1 MENMAQTQQAQATAE
16 MIDKAAT
23 EVQDAE
29 LEQVE
34 PGLVPTEQENLDILL
49 DINMPITVNLGRTTI
64 PFRDLLQT
72 GPGSVLQLDKAV
84 GQPAEIFVQDIRFAT
99 GDIVVVD
106 GCFAVRIKEIL
117 GKEELED
124 QQRNEE
130 QN

>member
-1 MENMAQTQQAQATAE
+1 MAETEQAQATAE
-16 MIDKAAT
+16 MTDDATT
-23 EVQDAE
+23 EVQDTE

-34 PGLVPTEQENLDILL
+34 QGVIPAEEENLDILL
-49 DINMPITVNLGRTTI
+49 DINMPIIVNMGRTTI
-64 PFRDLLQT
+64 PFRDLLQM

-117 GKEELED
+117 GKEELEE

-130 QN
+130 LD